1 MNLLTHDL
9 KDIVQDRIKVGFD
22 TDFRTSILFELLM
35 QREDIKIKLKIRK
48 TLELYYP
55 DLSQITDLEMALK
68 DIMWFYQCG
77 KEKKTSHKNKKIN
90 NGKKDYI
97 YSYEYDAE
105 YIYSAFMQQYNI
117 DLTEIEYLHWWKFR
131 ALFEGLNKDTKIVE
145 IMGYR
150 AMDLSKIK
158 DKKEKKFYKKM
169 KELYAL
175 PDMRTTLQ
183 KEQDF
188 AYNFW

>member
-9 KDIVQDRIKVGFD
+9 KDIVQDKIKIDFD

-55 DLSQITDLEMALK
+55 NLSQVSDLETALK

-131 ALFEGLNKDTKIVE
+131 ALFEGLNKNTKIVE

>member
-9 KDIVQDRIKVGFD
+9 KDIVQDRIKADFD

-48 TLELYYP
+48 ALELYYP
-55 DLSQITDLEMALK
+55 DLSQISDLETALK
-68 DIMWFYQCG
+68 DITWFYQCG
-77 KEKKTSHKNKKIN
+77 KEKKTSRKNKKTN
-90 NGKKDYI
+90 NKKNNYI
-97 YSYEYDAE
+97 YSYEYDAD

-158 DKKEKKFYKKM
+158 DKKEKNFYKKM

-188 AYNFW
+188 ACNFW

>member
-55 DLSQITDLEMALK
+55 DLSQVSDLETALE

-97 YSYEYDAE
+97 YSYEYDAD
-105 YIYSAFMQQYNI
+105 YIYSAFMQQYKM

-158 DKKEKKFYKKM
+158 DKKEKKFYKNM

>member
-1 MNLLTHDL
+1 MNILTHDL
-9 KDIVQDRIKVGFD
+9 KDIVQDRIRIDFD

-35 QREDIKIKLKIRK
+35 QREDIKIKLKVRK

-55 DLSQITDLEMALK
+55 DLSQISDLETALK

>member
-9 KDIVQDRIKVGFD
+9 KDIVQDRIKIDFD

-48 TLELYYP
+48 ALELYYP
-55 DLSQITDLEMALK
+55 NLAQISDLETALE
-68 DIMWFYQCG
+68 DITWFYQCG

-97 YSYEYDAE
+97 YSYEYDAD
-105 YIYSAFMQQYNI
+105 YIYSAFMQQYKM

-158 DKKEKKFYKKM
+158 DKKEKKFYKNM

>member
-9 KDIVQDRIKVGFD
+9 KDIVQDRIKIDFD

-55 DLSQITDLEMALK
+55 NLSQVSDLEMALK

-90 NGKKDYI
+90 NGKKNYI
-97 YSYEYDAE
+97 YSYEYDAD
-105 YIYSAFMQQYNI
+105 YIYSAFMQQYKM

-158 DKKEKKFYKKM
+158 DKKEKKFYKNM
-169 KELYAL
+169 KELYDL

>member
-1 MNLLTHDL
+1 MNILTHDL
-9 KDIVQDRIKVGFD
+9 KDIVQDRIRIDFD

-35 QREDIKIKLKIRK
+35 QREDIKIKLKVRK

-55 DLSQITDLEMALK
+55 DLSQISDLETALK

-97 YSYEYDAE
+97 YSYEYDAD
-105 YIYSAFMQQYNI
+105 YIYSAFMQQYKM

-158 DKKEKKFYKKM
+158 DKKEKKFYKNM

>member
-9 KDIVQDRIKVGFD
+9 KDIVQDRIKIDFD

-48 TLELYYP
+48 TFELYYP
-55 DLSQITDLEMALK
+55 NLSQVSDLEMALK

-97 YSYEYDAE
+97 YSYEYDAD
-105 YIYSAFMQQYNI
+105 YIYSAFMQQYKM

-158 DKKEKKFYKKM
+158 DKKEKKFYKNM

>member
-9 KDIVQDRIKVGFD
+9 KDIVQDRIKADFD

-48 TLELYYP
+48 ALELYYP
-55 DLSQITDLEMALK
+55 DLSQVSDLETVLK
-68 DIMWFYQCG
+68 DITWFYQCG
-77 KEKKTSHKNKKIN
+77 KEKKTGRKNKKTSSKKN
-90 NGKKDYI
+90 NYI
-97 YSYEYDAE
+97 YSYEYDAD

-158 DKKEKKFYKKM
+158 DKKEKKFYKNM

>member
-9 KDIVQDRIKVGFD
+9 KDIVQDRIKIDFD

-55 DLSQITDLEMALK
+55 NLSQVSDLETALE

-90 NGKKDYI
+90 NEKKDYI
-97 YSYEYDAE
+97 YSYEYDAD
-105 YIYSAFMQQYNI
+105 YIYSAFMQQYKM

-158 DKKEKKFYKKM
+158 NKKEKKFYKNM

>member
-9 KDIVQDRIKVGFD
+9 KDIVQDRIKIDFD

-55 DLSQITDLEMALK
+55 DLSQISDLETALK